1 MTLKLLL
8 GKSEEEDP
16 SRLVWAASDRNRL
29 IVVLGGRGERGR
41 GGEIEVDGKC
51 KYLNAFLNYI
61 KFQLKNSKVNKAHKH
76 KVMVVPKMQ
85 KNRKPML

>member
-41 GGEIEVDGKC
+41 GGEPVGDAT
-51 KYLNAFLNYI
+51 NASFLLQMI
-61 KFQLKNSKVNKAHKH
+61 GGSQ
-76 KVMVVPKMQ
+76 
-85 KNRKPML
+85 